1 MEFDNSGYLFPYKV
15 IETDLETFESIFVSN
30 FESSNTRKK
39 LFQNYLSYIYDFKNQ
54 ISENFYQWID
64 GSFVTS
70 KLNPND
76 IDIVT
81 FLKANI
87 YQDKTSKLFDFQGE
101 KLKKEQKLDCYFV
114 KEYPVDHKNY
124 EIITHLDSLYWLD
137 SFSKAK
143 LKPNERIGKRHSKGI
158 IKINFQL

>member
-30 FESSNTRKK
+30 FENSNTRKK

-70 KLNPND
+70 KLNPNH

-101 KLKKEQKLDCYFV
+101 KLKKEQKLDFYFV
-114 KEYPVDHKNY
+114 KEYPVEHKNY